1 MEGLPQSP
9 GAVGFVLLLVGLSG
23 GAVFAWLIRERVLAA
38 VDGVRGIAAIVLLL
52 TATTLGAA
60 PFVVWRIV
68 EDIRYTSGIDPWLA
82 PRYGVS
88 VSGVHPEIFDN
99 ALKHIPPGDTYY
111 LATKP
116 GVAFGARTS
125 FRQWALGYL
134 LPRIAV
140 AQADRAQW
148 ILTLGV
154 NPRTVGPPVTRV
166 WRLKESVNGL
176 PPAYLGEVQR
186 S

>member
-9 GAVGFVLLLVGLSG
+9 GAVGFAILLAGLIG
-23 GAVFAWLIRERVLAA
+23 GALFAWLIRGRVLAA
-38 VDGVRGIAAIVLLL
+38 VEGVRGVAAIVLVL
-52 TATTLGAA
+52 TATTLGAS
-60 PFVVWRIV
+60 PFIVWRV
-68 EDIRYTSGIDPWLA
+68 VKDISYTSGVDPWLK

-99 ALKHIPPGDTYY
+99 AAARIPPHGTYY
-111 LATKP
+111 LA
-116 GVAFGARTS
+116 VAPSVDYGARAS

-140 AQADRAQW
+140 SQPDRAEW
-148 ILTLGV
+148 IVTLGV
-154 NPRTVGPPVTRV
+154 DPARVGPHVTKV

-176 PPAYLGEVQR
+176 PPAYLGKVQR
-186 S
+186 G